1 MPHDGWHS
9 DGWHS
14 HDDGHG
20 HGHRH
25 ARPTRRTVLAAAA
38 LLPFGAASAQTV
50 EAAQRIAGAATRFL
64 AALDDDQRRQVLIAY
79 ESPNR
84 LDWHYIPRS
93 RSGLTL
99 GTIRPPQAQAAR
111 GLFSSVLNHD

>member
-1 MPHDGWHS
+1 MPHCGWHS

-25 ARPTRRTVLAAAA
+25 ARPTRRTVLTAAA

-50 EAAQRIAGAATRFL
+50 EAAQRIAEAATRFL
-64 AALDDDQRRQVLIAY
+64 ATLDDDQRRQVLIAY

-93 RSGLTL
+93 PSGLTL
-99 GTIRPPQAQAAR
+99 RAMPPPQAEAAPA
-111 GLFSSVLNHD
+111 LVA